1 MNFTQKIA
9 YNRKLYIF
17 TLDLYTRKLNFIT
30 QLNEMEKKFKMF
42 LFSLMLNFSSMM
54 AFY

>member
-17 TLDLYTRKLNFIT
+17 TLDLCKLNFIT
-30 QLNEMEKKFKMF
+30 QLNKMEKKFKMF